1 MYIALGSIYLIR
13 HGQASFGADDYDVL
27 SPLGIEQAQ
36 QLGDYLVET
45 GVILNACVSGD
56 LRRQKDTALA
66 TLARFT
72 EAHLPAPV
80 LAIDEAFNEVDAD
93 AVIRLIAP
101 LMLNDEPNAINS
113 LRNPLQD
120 KAEFQ
125 RIFAMIMQRWAAE
138 TDDIPRHLRWSTF
151 TQTVNAGLQR
161 VLNNAAAD
169 DNIGIFTSGGTITAF
184 LHLLTGVTAHK
195 AFDLN
200 WQIVNTSLSRLKFRH
215 DSVVLASFNSHAH
228 LDLLK
233 NKKLITYR

>member
-1 MYIALGSIYLIR
+1 MFITLGSIYLIR

-27 SPLGIEQAQ
+27 SALGVEQAQ
-36 QLGDYLVET
+36 QLGDYLIAT
-45 GVILNACVSGD
+45 GVTLNTCFSGN

-66 TLARFT
+66 TLARFSDANLT
-72 EAHLPAPV
+72 APA
-80 LAIDEAFNEVDAD
+80 LNIDSAFNEIDAD

-101 LMLNDEPNAINS
+101 LLLDDEPNAINS

-125 RIFAMIMQRWAAE
+125 RIFAMIMRRWSAE
-138 TDDIPRHLRWSTF
+138 TDDIPEHLRWSTF
-151 TQTVNAGLQR
+151 IQTVETGLQR
-161 VLNNAAAD
+161 VLSQAAPD
-169 DNIGIFTSGGTITAF
+169 DHIAIVTSGGTITAC
-184 LHLLTGVTAHK
+184 LHLLTGVSADK
-195 AFDLN
+195 AFELN
-200 WQIVNTSLSRLKFRH
+200 WQIVNTSLSRLKFRD

>member
-1 MYIALGSIYLIR
+1 MGSIYLIR
-13 HGQASFGADDYDVL
+13 HGQASFGANDYDVL
-27 SPLGIEQAQ
+27 SPLGVQQAQ
-36 QLGDYLVET
+36 QLGDYLIQT
-45 GVILNACVSGD
+45 GVTLNACLSGN

-72 EAHLPAPV
+72 EANLPAPE
-80 LAIDEAFNEVDAD
+80 LSIDSAFNEIDAD

-101 LMLNDEPNAINS
+101 LLLNDEPNAIHS

-138 TDDIPRHLRWSTF
+138 TDDIPLHLRWSTF
-151 TQTVNAGLQR
+151 IQTVDAGLQR
-161 VLNNAAAD
+161 VLNNAASD
-169 DNIGIFTSGGTITAF
+169 DHIGIITSGGTITAF

-200 WQIVNTSLSRLKFRH
+200 WQIVNTSLSRLKFRD